1 MSLWRR
7 AAVVLMAALL
17 AVGCSFTRNPGEQK
31 EPGREDELREVAEL
45 LTLASGQGR
54 GYDKPADLARYAE
67 GFPLGYRA
75 VVSGA
80 IVIVPGATMPGEG
93 ERGGSE
99 AVVAYEKD
107 VPVQGGLVLLHN
119 RTIKKM
125 SPAEW
130 QAAPRAG
137 K

>member
-1 MSLWRR
+1 MLLFRQ
-7 AAVVLMAALL
+7 AVVVLL
-17 AVGCSFTRNPGEQK
+17 AVLVAGCSSSRRQGEQK
-31 EPGREDELREVAEL
+31 GPTREDELREAGEL
-45 LTLASGQGR
+45 LALSSGQGGR
-54 GYDKPADLARYAE
+54 GYTTAADLARYAQ
-67 GFPLGYRA
+67 GFPLGYQA
-75 VVSGA
+75 VASGA

-107 VPVQGGLVLLHN
+107 VPTQGGLVLLHN
-119 RTIKKM
+119 RKVKKM
-125 SPAEW
+125 TAAEW